1 MQVVWHVFGVT
12 HIVRLEDAPVMPC
25 ERVGFHL
32 KPEGFFDVSPCTD
45 VPCAACDAHV
55 RSRL

>member
-1 MQVVWHVFGVT
+1 VFGVT